1 VSEAG
6 TYSYGL
12 AAAAYFALSLMLMTR
27 WRRQFHGSL
36 LLPASLVS
44 AMWSAALAWQS
55 TGMGIPLAGLFLM
68 LEVVRDTLWLAV
80 LMRVIGGVSGREIP
94 RWAHTGVY
102 AVAALVML
110 AALMAGVLD
119 DLDIEIDLSGTVL
132 VPGVLL
138 LALIGLFLVEQVYR
152 NTRSSQE
159 WSVKFF
165 WIAAG
170 TLFVYDLCLY
180 SITLLFREIPL
191 GVWEARGAANAIA
204 VPLLAVGVARTAQW
218 SPQVFMSRRPVL
230 YTTSFIGAGLYLLA
244 ISVVGYYIRIFGG
257 SWGGAAQ
264 ILFIFGA
271 ALLLVIVLFSGQ
283 ARAWIRVFLTK
294 HFYPYKY
301 DYRVEWLRMIRTLS
315 ASVDTSLAQ
324 RTITALA
331 QIVNSNAGGIWVAT
345 DEGRFVPSGGD
356 LAGPDSP
363 SEPADSP
370 FLAFIAAREWIVD
383 LNAQRRLAGAES
395 AAGEG
400 RAGGLAVSQK
410 EERAPEWLLR
420 LDRAWLVIPLLQEDR
435 LVAFVA
441 VAQSLAPQDLAWEDL
456 DLLRTVGRQ
465 VAGYI
470 ALDLAARK
478 LAQSQQFE
486 AYNRF
491 AAFMMHDLKNLVAQ
505 QTLVVQNAARHRDK
519 PEFIEDAITTID
531 NSVRRMN
538 RLLEQLR
545 RGDTMGVARRV
556 RLGDVCAETV
566 RRCADR
572 RPAPQFTAKDDA
584 EVLVSAERL
593 ALVLGHV
600 IRNAQDATSP
610 EGRVDVEL
618 RREGHNAVIEVRD
631 TGTGMDPAFVR
642 DRLFR
647 PFDTTKGSQGMG
659 IGAFQ
664 TREFVRMSGGDVA
677 VHSTPGKG
685 TRFVITLP
693 GDSHPR
699 KFAADGD
706 TSAGPDMEKN
716 SQKSERVGT

>member
-1 VSEAG
+1 MSEAG

-12 AAAAYFALSLMLMTR
+12 AAVAYFALSLMLMTR

-44 AMWSAALAWQS
+44 SIWSAMLAWQS
-55 TGMGIPLAGLFLM
+55 TGKGVPLAGLFFVF
-68 LEVVRDTLWLAV
+68 EIVRDTLWLAV

-102 AVAALVML
+102 LIAAFLML
-110 AALMAGVLD
+110 AALSAGVLD
-119 DLDIEIDLSGTVL
+119 DLNIEMDLSGTLL

-138 LALIGLFLVEQVYR
+138 LSLIGLFLVEQVYR

-170 TLFVYDLCLY
+170 TQFVYDLCLY
-180 SITLLFREIPL
+180 SITLLFHEIPL

-204 VPLLAVGVARTAQW
+204 VPLLAVGVARTTQW

-230 YTTSFIGAGLYLLA
+230 YTTSFIAAGVYLLA
-244 ISVVGYYIRIFGG
+244 ISIAGYYIRIFGG

-294 HFYPYKY
+294 HFYAYKY
-301 DYRVEWLRMIRTLS
+301 DYRVEWLRMIKTLS
-315 ASVDTSLAQ
+315 PSVDTSLAQ
-324 RTITALA
+324 RTIASLA
-331 QIVNSNAGGIWVAT
+331 QIVNSDAGGIWVAT

-363 SEPADSP
+363 TERADSA
-370 FLAFIAAREWIVD
+370 FLKFIAAREWIVD
-383 LNAQRRLAGAES
+383 LNAQRRAVAES
-395 AAGEG
+395 FTGEG
-400 RAGGLAVSQK
+400 RMGVGAVPQK
-410 EERAPEWLLR
+410 EERAPEWLLK

-435 LVAFVA
+435 LVGFVC
-441 VAQSLAPQDLAWEDL
+441 VAQSLAPQDLSWEDL

-470 ALDLAARK
+470 ALELAARK

-519 PEFIEDAITTID
+519 PEFIDDAITTID

-556 RLGDVCAETV
+556 RLADVCAETA
-566 RRCADR
+566 RRCGDR
-572 RPAPQFTAKDDA
+572 QPAPRFTAVDDA
-584 EVLVSAERL
+584 EVVVSAERL

-600 IRNAQDATSP
+600 IRNAQDATPP

-618 RREGHNAVIEVRD
+618 RRAGHGAVIEVRD
-631 TGTGMDPAFVR
+631 TGSGMDPAFVR
-642 DRLFR
+642 ERLFR

-664 TREFVRMSGGDVA
+664 TREFVRMAGGDVA
-677 VHSTPGKG
+677 VHSDPGKG

-693 GDSHPR
+693 IDGHPR
-699 KFAADGD
+699 KFGEDADP
-706 TSAGPDMEKN
+706 SAGPDG
-716 SQKSERVGT
+716 KSETRERVET